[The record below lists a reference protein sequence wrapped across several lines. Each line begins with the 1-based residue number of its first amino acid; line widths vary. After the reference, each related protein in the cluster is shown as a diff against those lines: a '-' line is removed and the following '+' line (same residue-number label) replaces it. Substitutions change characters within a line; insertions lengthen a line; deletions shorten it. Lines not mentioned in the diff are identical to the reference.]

1 MPLVA
6 VSVGSNLDREH
17 NIDRALESLRSSFGQ
32 LRISRVYETLA
43 VGFSGPDFY
52 NLVVAFETDLD
63 VRPLID
69 R

>member
-17 NIDRALESLRSSFGQ
+17 NIDWALESLRSSFGP
-32 LRISRVYETLA
+32 LRVSRVYETPA

-52 NLVVAFETDLD
+52 NLVVVFETGLD
-63 VRPLID
+63 VRLLIG